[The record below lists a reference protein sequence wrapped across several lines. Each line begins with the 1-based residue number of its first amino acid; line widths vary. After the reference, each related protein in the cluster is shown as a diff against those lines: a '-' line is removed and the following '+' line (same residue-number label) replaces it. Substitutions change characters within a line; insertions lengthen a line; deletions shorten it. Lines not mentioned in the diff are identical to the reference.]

1 MQAKSGRAAS
11 ISTRH
16 PERMDAKVPVNQ
28 KGPRGT
34 SPKCAASSLR
44 PGFFVMAEAAS
55 RRKVRSL
62 VSRESISPREPL
74 HREYSSAS
82 QPGPPWHA
90 AKLVLTALCSRLL
103 SLRICSVRRGSPGD
117 APTVGDCGR
126 RGRAGQEALPE
137 PSRIGGE
144 IPVHPC
150 EEGIKGGPMARQ
162 HGTRQPAPGRPDRT
176 IRSPASYPTRAME
189 RQSSEVWCQPAGAWK
204 SRGRTLLSGLGP
216 SPPGHNM
223 PPMRVLVARARCEP
237 SKGPRR

>member
-150 EEGIKGGPMARQ
+150 EEGIQGGGRWPGSMAPVSQPQVAPIGQSDPLPRTPHGQWSDSRQKYGVNPPGPGRVGDERSFLAWGLATRPQHAAHAGLGCKGPM
-162 HGTRQPAPGRPDRT
+162 
-176 IRSPASYPTRAME
+176 
-189 RQSSEVWCQPAGAWK
+189 
-204 SRGRTLLSGLGP
+204 
-216 SPPGHNM
+216 
-223 PPMRVLVARARCEP
+223 
-237 SKGPRR
+237 